1 MRPQGESI
9 ARGNDLINS
18 LIIHA
23 IAVDIKQVWPGKL
36 FNCGHLCENI
46 PLNEGV
52 DKI

>member
-1 MRPQGESI
+1 
-9 ARGNDLINS
+9 
-18 LIIHA
+18 
-23 IAVDIKQVWPGKL
+23 VWPGKL